1 METRLQSIEILKD
14 FHKITGAR
22 ISLHDLDFNEISAY
36 PETKAPFCRKI
47 QETEKGRAECYTADR
62 EAFFTVKK
70 TGQPFTYKCHCGL
83 IETVA
88 PIYNYG
94 TLTGYVMMGQISDDQ
109 TDSFSKIKSSY
120 FYYLNEQN
128 DCLISEIPIIKNEML
143 KSFVNILDIIAQ
155 YLTDAHRMTAK
166 DRDLPHAVKTH
177 IHKFYSKPLSVR
189 ALCETFGCSRTTLM
203 NTFKSR
209 YGITIGDYITEYRLN
224 MAKTMLNSSNE
235 SIKAIATDCG
245 FRDQNYFTK
254 VFRNAFNVTPTEY
267 RNSIK

>member
-22 ISLHDLDFNEISAY
+22 ISPHDLDFNEISAY

-94 TLTGYVMMGQISDDQ
+94 TLTGYVMMGQFYQ
-109 TDSFSKIKSSY
+109 NKI
-120 FYYLNEQN
+120 
-128 DCLISEIPIIKNEML
+128 
-143 KSFVNILDIIAQ
+143 VIL
-155 YLTDAHRMTAK
+155 L
-166 DRDLPHAVKTH
+166 
-177 IHKFYSKPLSVR
+177 LS
-189 ALCETFGCSRTTLM
+189 
-203 NTFKSR
+203 
-209 YGITIGDYITEYRLN
+209 
-224 MAKTMLNSSNE
+224 
-235 SIKAIATDCG
+235 
-245 FRDQNYFTK
+245 Q
-254 VFRNAFNVTPTEY
+254 
-267 RNSIK
+267 